1 MALED
6 VLNAGQN
13 YVNISAI
20 NGGLQKDPYNPEI
33 FNHFLR
39 YTQRAGEPLTREE
52 LNLMAEELRKDPV
65 RLRQITETAREADKR
80 TLTDIVSREYK
91 ELIKSLPEK
100 VIPELAINIPDK
112 DKKFYDIVEKLEQK
126 DYEGAR
132 KAYAETFDNRVWKE
146 FIGTANIDFIKK
158 YAERYIEVQ
167 KLKFLDKF
175 ASEKTVKGKK
185 GKYVDAEKLRKYL
198 AETVA
203 DYTDDK
209 DKEQAYLMLGQTYA
223 LSQARENNAANEQE
237 DNAAYRQ
244 AA

>member
-33 FNHFLR
+33 FNHFLA
-39 YTQRAGEPLTREE
+39 YTQRAGEPLPREE
-52 LNLMAEELRKDPV
+52 LDLMADELRKDPI
-65 RLRQITETAREADKR
+65 RLRQITESAREADKR
-80 TLTDIVSREYK
+80 TLTDIVSREHK
-91 ELIKSLPEK
+91 EVIKSLPEEAL
-100 VIPELAINIPDK
+100 PRLSLEIPDK

-132 KAYAETFDNRVWKE
+132 KAYAETFNNQVWKE

-158 YAERYIEVQ
+158 YAERYIQVQ
-167 KLKFLDKF
+167 QIKFLDKF
-175 ASEKTVKGKK
+175 SSEKTVKGKK
-185 GKYVDAEKLRKYL
+185 VLYRDPAKLRKYL
-198 AETVA
+198 TETVSN
-203 DYTDDK
+203 YTADK
-209 DKEQAYLMLGQTYA
+209 DKEQAYVMLGQTYTI
-223 LSQARENNAANEQE
+223 SQARENNAAN
-237 DNAAYRQ
+237 NAAYRQ

>member
-20 NGGLQKDPYNPEI
+20 NESLQKDPSNPET
-33 FNHFLR
+33 FNHFLA
-39 YTQRAGEPLTREE
+39 YTQRAGEPLPREE
-52 LNLMAEELRKDPV
+52 LDLMAEELRKDPI
-65 RLRQITETAREADKR
+65 RLRQMTETAREADKR

-91 ELIKSLPEK
+91 EVIKSLPEK
-100 VIPELAINIPDK
+100 ALPRLSLEIPDK

-132 KAYAETFDNRVWKE
+132 KSYAETFDNKVWKE

-158 YAERYIEVQ
+158 YAERYIQVQ
-167 KLKFLDKF
+167 QIKFLDKF
-175 ASEKTVKGKK
+175 SSEKTVKGKK
-185 GKYVDAEKLRKYL
+185 VKYADPIKLRKYL
-198 AETVA
+198 TDTVSS
-203 DYTDDK
+203 YTSDE
-209 DKEQAYLMLGQTYA
+209 DKEQAYVMLGQMYA
-223 LSQARENNAANEQE
+223 LSQARENNAAN
-237 DNAAYRQ
+237 NATYRQ